1 MKNIVGSLDVENDDD
16 GCQTNQDNN
25 IEKQLLITLIES
37 ELAEIIS
44 VNGSLKSKIEKDLS
58 FLDFYI

>member
-1 MKNIVGSLDVENDDD
+1 MKNILGSLDIENDDDD

-25 IEKQLLITLIES
+25 MEKQWLITLIES

-44 VNGSLKSKIEKDLS
+44 VHS
-58 FLDFYI
+58 

>member
-25 IEKQLLITLIES
+25 MEKQWLITLIES
-37 ELAEIIS
+37 ELAEIRS
-44 VNGSLKSKIEKDLS
+44 VNSSLN
-58 FLDFYI
+58 

>member
-25 IEKQLLITLIES
+25 MEKQWLITLIES

-44 VNGSLKSKIEKDLS
+44 VNGSLKLKREKDLS
-58 FLDFYI
+58 FLDF

>member
-1 MKNIVGSLDVENDDD
+1 MKNIVGGLDVENDDD

-25 IEKQLLITLIES
+25 MEKQWLITLIES

-44 VNGSLKSKIEKDLS
+44 VHSSLK
-58 FLDFYI
+58 